1 MGRATAPQPR
11 SVARRGRRSRVAPLA
26 HLSLA
31 RQMPGAVGAVGAV
44 REEME
49 LIFMSYEHH
58 ILQLSVL
65 LPHLLPPRLVEF
77 PASESRRRTE
87 VL

>member
-1 MGRATAPQPR
+1 MWAHYDGCRA
-11 SVARRGRRSRVAPLA
+11 GFIL
-26 HLSLA
+26 
-31 RQMPGAVGAVGAV
+31 GVGVGD
-44 REEME
+44 EME

-65 LPHLLPPRLVEF
+65 LPHLFTPRLVEF
-77 PASESRRRTE
+77 LVSEPRGRTE

>member
-1 MGRATAPQPR
+1 M
-11 SVARRGRRSRVAPLA
+11 L
-26 HLSLA
+26 
-31 RQMPGAVGAVGAV
+31 AVGWGAV

-49 LIFMSYEHH
+49 LVFMSYEHH

-65 LPHLLPPRLVEF
+65 LPHLFPPRLVEF
-77 PASESRRRTE
+77 PASEPRRRTE